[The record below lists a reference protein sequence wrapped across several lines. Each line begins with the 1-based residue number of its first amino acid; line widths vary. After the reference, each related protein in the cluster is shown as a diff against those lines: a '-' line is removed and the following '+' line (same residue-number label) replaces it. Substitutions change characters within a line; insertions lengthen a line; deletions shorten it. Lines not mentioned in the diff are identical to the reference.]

1 MYPSMNVI
9 NLIFGLLYFGLAIV
23 TLLLWFGP
31 SVTSAVQGLY
41 CGPADLTRFLV
52 TDKPERRWS
61 VTIAFAIVCVLLP
74 LVAQLGIFHQVA
86 TGELIVIQEADVES
100 WWTRTTQVI
109 SVADWDDMTPIP
121 LNSLD
126 SVKTETGEFKP
137 SQLVAY
143 GNLRNGYL
151 PGQDPGVRTED
162 WIRILP
168 EHDPSSR
175 SAILCSLD
183 FTLIVGPIIFFIA
196 LFFVTILWGSLMLAF
211 LALVGFAAA
220 GDNAARGYWEA
231 WEPGYSS
238 FSVRVIPC
246 VSG

>member
-1 MYPSMNVI
+1 MNVI
-9 NLIFGLLYFGLAIV
+9 NLILGLLYFGLAIV
-23 TLLLWFGP
+23 TILLWFGP

-52 TDKPERRWS
+52 TDKSERRWS
-61 VTIAFAIVCVLLP
+61 VTIAFAIVCVLVPFVL
-74 LVAQLGIFHQVA
+74 QLEIFHKVA

-109 SVADWDDMTPIP
+109 SVTDWDDMTPIP
-121 LNSLD
+121 LDSLD
-126 SVKTETGEFKP
+126 SVKTETGESKP
-137 SQLVAY
+137 SQPVAY

-151 PGQDPGVRTED
+151 PGQDPGVRTEN

-168 EHDPSSR
+168 EHDPSGR

-196 LFFVTILWGSLMLAF
+196 PFFITILWGGVILLV
-211 LALVGFAAA
+211 LTLVGFAAA
-220 GDNAARGYWEA
+220 GDNAALGILGGVGARL
-231 WEPGYSS
+231 
-238 FSVRVIPC
+238 FFLFR
-246 VSG
+246 